1 MWKPFIIIASTLLI
15 LEIVAIIYIAT
26 CPIEQA
32 VHLYY
37 VVPKPIILAGMYA
50 IYFVLLDKTLLIGFG
65 ICLLAFYCSILYEEK
80 ETEKY
85 IKILQNHHLR

>member
-1 MWKPFIIIASTLLI
+1 MWKPFIITALTLLT
-15 LEIVAIIYIAT
+15 LEIAAIIYIAT

-32 VHLYY
+32 FHLYY
-37 VVPKPIILAGMYA
+37 ITPKPILLAGMYA

-80 ETEKY
+80 ETKKY